1 MSMLNIS
8 RAACGERQE
17 LLGFPTRWWEGKIG
31 ERWENWHLL
40 SYPLADGFEFYK
52 IGGSRAEQPKMAGQW
67 SKHPALRQLQPAQ
80 EITSNP
86 S

>member
-17 LLGFPTRWWEGKIG
+17 LLGFSHSLVGG
-31 ERWENWHLL
+31 EDWRGWENWHLL
-40 SYPLADGFEFYK
+40 SYALADGFEFYEV
-52 IGGSRAEQPKMAGQW
+52 GGSRAEKPKMAGQW
-67 SKHPALRQLQPAQ
+67 SKDPVLRQLQPAQ
-80 EITSNP
+80 EITSIP